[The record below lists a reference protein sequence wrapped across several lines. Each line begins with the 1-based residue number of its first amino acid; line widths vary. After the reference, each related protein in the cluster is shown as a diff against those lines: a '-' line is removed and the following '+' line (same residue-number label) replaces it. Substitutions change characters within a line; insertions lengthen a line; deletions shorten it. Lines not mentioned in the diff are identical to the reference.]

1 MRTKHAEIRAQQ
13 RCIPPVIHQWLDEFG
28 EEAYDG
34 HGGVK
39 VFFSSRSID
48 RMKRQLGPHFVEFI
62 ARWLSRAYRVESS
75 HDGTALTCGWRHRR
89 VRRR

>member
-13 RCIPPVIHQWLDEFG
+13 RCIPPGILRWLDEFG
-28 EEAYDG
+28 EEEYDG

-39 VFFSSRSID
+39 LYFSRSSID
-48 RMKRQLGPHFVEFI
+48 RMKRQLGPQLVKHN
-62 ARWLSRAYRVESS
+62 ARWLQAYQVDSS
-75 HDGTALTCGWRHRR
+75 HDGTTLTCGWRHRR